1 MTGTIVNLQFGSYG
15 VFAENEMYL
24 CHLLKTDKMT
34 LKPVVG
40 DHVALDSSRSTIIDV
55 LPRQS
60 FIRRPR
66 IANLTDLII
75 VSSLVEPTH
84 SFYLTAM
91 FLTFARF
98 YNLHVTVVITKT
110 DQEDFHTFQT
120 DWDYLIQHDI
130 PVIAFRKDEPD
141 FTKLKTLV
149 SKGKVVAFAGQTG
162 VGKST
167 LINTLDPFF
176 ARKIGTYSQALGRGK
191 HQTKEVVLFPFQD
204 GLIADTPGFSSLV
217 LPMVKQEAAKV
228 FPGFENVF
236 SQCKFFNCTHE
247 HEPDCH
253 IQALVNRG
261 KIPLSIYQDYLKL
274 ISKLPEQKEYE

>member
-1 MTGTIVNLQFGSYG
+1 MIGTIVNLQFGSYG
-15 VFAENEMYL
+15 VFVHNHIHV
-24 CHLLKTDKMT
+24 CHVLKTDKMI

-40 DHVALDSSRSTIIDV
+40 DHVTLDSTQSMIIDV

-66 IANLTDLII
+66 IANLTDLIV

-84 SFYLTAM
+84 SFYLVAM
-91 FLTFARF
+91 FLTFARY
-98 YNLHVTVVITKT
+98 YNLKVTVVVTKT
-110 DQEDFHTFQT
+110 DQEDFKAFQT
-120 DWDYLIQHDI
+120 DWDYLNQHDI
-130 PVIAFRKDEPD
+130 PVIAFQKNKPD
-141 FTKLKTLV
+141 LTKLKTLV

-167 LINTLDPFF
+167 LINTLNPFF
-176 ARKIGTYSQALGRGK
+176 ERQIGTYSQALGRGK
-191 HQTKEVVLFPFQD
+191 HQTKEVVLLPFQE
-204 GLIADTPGFSSLV
+204 GLIADTPGFSSLS

-228 FPGFENVF
+228 FPGFEKIF
-236 SQCKFFNCTHE
+236 SQCKFFNCTHQ

-253 IQALVNRG
+253 IQALVSRG